1 MNCVLC
7 LQVKKR
13 KDTWY
18 KSLEFPV
25 TSVLQKI
32 ENLQQQLSL
41 TIQGR
46 KWTERA
52 GLIMLRDDLFK
63 FFVEHVRGPVS
74 STYNALQVASVDI
87 KYSMLTA
94 VSVTVFITDF

>member
-18 KSLEFPV
+18 KGLEFPV

-32 ENLQQQLSL
+32 ENLQQQLIL

-63 FFVEHVRGPVS
+63 FFEEHVRFPVS

-94 VSVTVFITDF
+94 VSVTVFVIDF

>member
-18 KSLEFPV
+18 KNLEFQV
-25 TSVLQKI
+25 TGVLQKI

-41 TIQGR
+41 AIQGR
-46 KWTERA
+46 KWTEHA

-63 FFVEHVRGPVS
+63 FFRENVRGPVAS
-74 STYNALQVASVDI
+74 IYSALQVASVDI

-94 VSVTVFITDF
+94 VSVTVCITDF